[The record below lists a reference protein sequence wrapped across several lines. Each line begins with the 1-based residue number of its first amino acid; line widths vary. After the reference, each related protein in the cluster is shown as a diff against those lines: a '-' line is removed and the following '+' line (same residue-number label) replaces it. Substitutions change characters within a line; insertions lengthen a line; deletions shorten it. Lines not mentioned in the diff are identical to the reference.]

1 MSAQGGRG
9 EAGKDAVQFF
19 GPGDA
24 ARLAAF
30 ERRFFP
36 QPWTEDQFL
45 ASLGS
50 GHFLCCGIERG
61 GGLAAYLTATLA
73 AGELEILNIAV
84 QPEHRRQGLA
94 RRLLGH
100 VLHLARETGM
110 TDAFL
115 EVRASNVPALA
126 LYACFG
132 FKPQGRRRAYYP
144 DNREDALVLRRTCG
158 DPGGTERKN
167 RQGAAMSMKFLDE
180 MDISGK
186 RILLRVD
193 YNVPLDGGHITD
205 DLRIRASLP
214 TVRHALDKGAS
225 LVMCSHLGKAKG
237 KPDPKFSLAPAAKR
251 LSELIGRPV
260 PLAPDCV
267 GPEVEKMVAALAPG
281 DVLMLENLRFHDG
294 EEKND
299 PEFAKAMAA
308 YGDIFVNDAFG
319 TAHRPHASMVGFPK
333 YAKAACAGFLLKRE
347 WEYLG
352 KTMENPARP
361 FVAVSGGAKVSS
373 KLGVLKNLLAK
384 VDRMVIGGAM
394 ANTFVAAQGFQV
406 GASLVEPD
414 LYDEAKNILALAKDR
429 KVSVYLPVDFA
440 VSMDAGKPLGDM
452 KPAGVFP
459 YQDIPAE
466 GMILD
471 IGPTTS
477 RLFAQV
483 LAPARTVLWNGPMG
497 AFENP
502 DFAEGSLSM
511 ARALADLDAVT
522 VVGGGDTD
530 VVVHK
535 AGLAD
540 RMTFISTGGGASMEF
555 LEGKELPAFK
565 ALKEC

>member
-1 MSAQGGRG
+1 
-9 EAGKDAVQFF
+9 
-19 GPGDA
+19 
-24 ARLAAF
+24 
-30 ERRFFP
+30 
-36 QPWTEDQFL
+36 
-45 ASLGS
+45 
-50 GHFLCCGIERG
+50 
-61 GGLAAYLTATLA
+61 
-73 AGELEILNIAV
+73 
-84 QPEHRRQGLA
+84 
-94 RRLLGH
+94 
-100 VLHLARETGM
+100 
-110 TDAFL
+110 
-115 EVRASNVPALA
+115 
-126 LYACFG
+126 
-132 FKPQGRRRAYYP
+132 
-144 DNREDALVLRRTCG
+144 
-158 DPGGTERKN
+158 
-167 RQGAAMSMKFLDE
+167 MSMKFLDQ

-193 YNVPLDGGHITD
+193 YNVPLDGGRITD

-214 TVRHALDKGAS
+214 TVEYCLSKGAS

-237 KPDPKFSLAPAAKR
+237 VPDPKYSLAPAAKR

-260 PLAPDCV
+260 AMAPDCL
-267 GPEVEKMVAALAPG
+267 GPEVEKMVAALKPG
-281 DVLMLENLRFHDG
+281 DVLMLENLRFHPG

-299 PEFAKAMAA
+299 PEFAKAIAA
-308 YGDIFVNDAFG
+308 YGDVFVNDAFG
-319 TAHRPHASMVGFPK
+319 TAHRPHASMVGFVT
-333 YAKAACAGFLLKRE
+333 YSKASCAGFLLKKE

-352 KTMENPARP
+352 QAMENPARP

-394 ANTFVAAQGFQV
+394 ANTFVAALGFGV

-414 LYDEAKNILALAKDR
+414 LYEEARGILALAKAR
-429 KVSVYLPVDFA
+429 KVSIYLPVDFT
-440 VSMDAGKPLGDM
+440 VSLDAGKPIAEM
-452 KPAGVFP
+452 KPAGVYP

-466 GMILD
+466 AVILD
-471 IGPTTS
+471 IGPAS
-477 RLFAQV
+477 LRLFAQV
-483 LAPARTVLWNGPMG
+483 LAPARTVVWNGPMG

-502 DFAEGSLSM
+502 DFAEGSLGM

-540 RMTFISTGGGASMEF
+540 KMTFISTGGGASMEF